1 MSSLIGSFF
10 SGATGDSAD
19 KTIAYNATSGAAAN
33 AQAYFTAAVTSTT
46 PELRSFLSSYCTQ
59 SMTGHETMM
68 NYMIQKNWSNPY
80 DQPDSQ
86 LSKAVQESSMSN
98 NSTH

>member
-10 SGATGDSAD
+10 SGTTGDSAD
-19 KTIAYNATSGAAAN
+19 KTIAINASYGAAAN
-33 AQAYFTAAVTSTT
+33 CQAYFTAALTSTT

-59 SMTGHETMM
+59 SMTGHEAIM

-80 DQPDSQ
+80 DQPDNQ
-86 LSKAVQESSMSN
+86 LSKAVQESINSN
-98 NSTH
+98 NTH

>member
-19 KTIAYNATSGAAAN
+19 KTIASNATYGAVAN
-33 AQAYFTAAVTSTT
+33 AQAYFTAAITSTT

-59 SMTGHETMM
+59 SMTGHEAMM

-86 LSKAVQESSMSN
+86 LAKAVQESASSN
-98 NSTH
+98 NTH

>member
-1 MSSLIGSFF
+1 MTYPGKSLNPLY
-10 SGATGDSAD
+10 GAV
-19 KTIAYNATSGAAAN
+19 AN
-33 AQAYFTAAVTSTT
+33 AQAYFTAAITSTT

-59 SMTGHETMM
+59 SMTGHEAMM

-86 LSKAVQESSMSN
+86 LAKAVQESASSN
-98 NSTH
+98 NTH

>member
-10 SGATGDSAD
+10 SGTTGDSAD

-33 AQAYFTAAVTSTT
+33 AQAYFTAALTSTT
-46 PELRSFLSSYCTQ
+46 PELRSFLSAYCTQ
-59 SMTGHETMM
+59 SMTGHEAMM
-68 NYMIQKNWSNPY
+68 NYMIQKDWSNPY

-86 LSKAVQESSMSN
+86 LAKAVQESAN
-98 NSTH
+98 ANSIH